1 MAYSDFTLESVVPT
15 FQLEKVDI
23 AGLFSEIEPVTP
35 SEYLTTGLAKKAPL
49 ATAIGTEK
57 ARSEMIVADVLVE
70 LLEHLDRGISLFSG
84 IDFSVDVENGLT
96 GVCDFLVSLSPN
108 QFYLEAPVIILVEA
122 KNTDVKLGLGQC
134 VAEML
139 AAQRFN
145 AEKGNDIPYIYGAST
160 TGIDWVFLKLEE
172 KRLHID
178 MATYQIA
185 QCDKLLGN
193 PRQHGR
199 TKSIRLRLIESLKLP
214 SSLL

>member
-1 MAYSDFTLESVVPT
+1 MAYSNWTLEAVVPA
-15 FQLEKVDI
+15 FQLEKVDTV
-23 AGLFSEIEPVTP
+23 GLFSEVEPVTP
-35 SEYLTTGLAKKAPL
+35 SAYLKTGLAKKAPL

-57 ARSEMIVADVLVE
+57 ARSEMIVADVLVD
-70 LLEHLDRGISLFSG
+70 LLDHLDRRISLFSG
-84 IDFSVDVENGLT
+84 IDFNVDVENGLT

-139 AAQRFN
+139 AAQHFN

-172 KRLHID
+172 KCLHID
-178 MATYQIA
+178 MTTYQIA
-185 QCDKLLGN
+185 QCDKVLGILASMVA
-193 PRQHGR
+193 Q
-199 TKSIRLRLIESLKLP
+199 KA
-214 SSLL
+214 

>member
-145 AEKGNDIPYIYGAST
+145 AERGNDIPYIYGAST

-185 QCDKLLGN
+185 QCDRVLGILASMVA
-193 PRQHGR
+193 Q
-199 TKSIRLRLIESLKLP
+199 KA
-214 SSLL
+214 